1 MPSLEDGST
10 DRLIARILEAF
21 AATPRPPDPFL
32 VGSRD
37 GCEPEDAVAPFHGR
51 DWQSVTADVLD
62 DNYTALGF
70 FSEGGFRYF
79 LPAFLIADVRG
90 ELQTADPCFH
100 LTHGFSSTQTTIPAG
115 GRMWTRRLGGDTLLN
130 PRRYGA
136 ISWRDHARFRLAVF
150 SREEA
155 AAIVE
160 YLRWRIECDPSAGA
174 PIEHALEGF
183 WVGRAAC
190 APTTRELELH
200 LEEEAAFAE
209 ALSGHRGGPA

>member
-1 MPSLEDGST
+1 MSSLEHGST
-10 DRLIARILEAF
+10 DQLIARIQEAF

-37 GCEPEDAVAPFHGR
+37 GCEPEDAVAPFYGR

-70 FSEGGFRYF
+70 FSEGGLRYF
-79 LPAFLIADVRG
+79 LPAFLIADIRG

-100 LTHGFSSTQTTIPAG
+100 LTHGFSTAETTIPAA
-115 GRMWTRRLGGDTLLN
+115 GRTWTRRLGGETLLN

-155 AAIVE
+155 AAIAE
-160 YLRWRIECDPSAGA
+160 YLRWRAEHDPAAAAAIEY
-174 PIEHALEGF
+174 ALEGF
-183 WVGRAAC
+183 WVDRAAG
-190 APTTRELELH
+190 APTSRELVLH
-200 LEEEAAFAE
+200 VEEEAAFVA
-209 ALSGHRGGPA
+209 AVSSDRDGPA